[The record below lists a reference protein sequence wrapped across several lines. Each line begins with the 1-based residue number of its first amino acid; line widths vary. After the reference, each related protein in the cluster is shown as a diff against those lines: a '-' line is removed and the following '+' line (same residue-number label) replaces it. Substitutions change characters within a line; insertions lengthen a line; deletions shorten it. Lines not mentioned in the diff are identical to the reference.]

1 MKNKHIYISI
11 FIMLICM
18 ATNAQTDKGLIR
30 HGNNEFKNGNF
41 SEAEVNYRKS
51 LDKEYSPKAQF
62 NLGDA
67 LYEQKNYEDAEKNFS
82 EVTERN
88 VSKEIESDAYY
99 NLGNTYMAQEKYA
112 EAFDSYKKSLK
123 TNPKNEDARYNLEY
137 ARWKMIQQQQQ
148 QQQNQQQDNQ
158 QKQDQEQKQDQQQQ
172 QQNQQQ
178 DQQQQQD
185 QKQDQQ
191 QEQQQQQQQQQ
202 QMSKEDAERMLKA
215 LENQE
220 KKTMEDINDKKA
232 AQMQKRKS
240 QKDW

>member
-1 MKNKHIYISI
+1 MNNKHIYICI
-11 FIMLICM
+11 FIMLICLT
-18 ATNAQTDKGLIR
+18 TNAQTDKGLIR
-30 HGNNEFKNGNF
+30 HGNAEFKNGNF

-67 LYEQKNYEDAEKNFS
+67 LYEQKNYEDAQKNFS
-82 EVTERN
+82 EVAEHN

-123 TNPKNEDARYNLEY
+123 SNPKNDDARYNLEY

-148 QQQNQQQDNQ
+148 QQQDQQQD
-158 QKQDQEQKQDQQQQ
+158 
-172 QQNQQQ
+172 
-178 DQQQQQD
+178 
-185 QKQDQQ
+185 
-191 QEQQQQQQQQQ
+191 QQQQQ

-220 KKTMEDINDKKA
+220 KETMEDINDKKA

-240 QKDW
+240 EKDW

>member
-1 MKNKHIYISI
+1 
-11 FIMLICM
+11 MLICLT
-18 ATNAQTDKGLIR
+18 TNAQTDKGFIR
-30 HGNNEFKNGNF
+30 HGNNEFKNGNY

-67 LYEQKNYEDAEKNFS
+67 LYEQKNYEDAQKNFS
-82 EVTERN
+82 DVIERN
-88 VSKEIESDAYY
+88 VSKELESDAYY

-123 TNPKNEDARYNLEY
+123 VNPKNEDARYNLEY
-137 ARWKMIQQQQQ
+137 ARWKLIQQQQNQ
-148 QQQNQQQDNQ
+148 EQEQKQEQKQDKQQQNQDQQQNQQQQNQ
-158 QKQDQEQKQDQQQQ
+158 DQQQEQKQDQ
-172 QQNQQQ
+172 
-178 DQQQQQD
+178 D
-185 QKQDQQ
+185 
-191 QEQQQQQQQQQ
+191 QQQQQQQQ

-220 KKTMEDINDKKA
+220 KETMEDINDKKA